1 MKTHKDPYAGIR
13 RKMAK
18 AAALPTPKKG
28 SKRQPFPKRR
38 PGIEITPSPAKPFA
52 VDCREERWWIIVPE
66 VGQQVWWSTYD
77 DRDGDWALT
86 RVSLSKATRPAR
98 IHDVLGVEM
107 VEQEWS
113 PETGWSDPSDDRRFA
128 GLTPKTV
135 LSLGQLHT
143 GCGDPYDPTR
153 TLHTFHDPLM
163 ADDWQDLRRIEDR
176 GRFILRADGSY
187 RLRRRKAP
195 TDCADIGAAMWRVR
209 IGDRRFT
216 CLRVIDE
223 IRSEDTLMEV
233 FLTRRGRTVLCRR
246 YNERLWERDNA
257 AVWRKWCNCEP
268 RPWDEQLPDHAR
280 IVIDGR
286 VYVHWYDC
294 LTGLALGIK

>member
-1 MKTHKDPYAGIR
+1 MKAHKDPYADIR

-18 AAALPTPKKG
+18 LAALPTPKAG
-28 SKRQPFPKRR
+28 SKRQPFPNRR
-38 PGIEITPSPAKPFA
+38 PRIEITPSRAKPFA
-52 VDCREERWWIIVPE
+52 VDCREDRWSFIVPD
-66 VGQQVWWSTYD
+66 VGQHVWWAAYD
-77 DRDGDWALT
+77 DRDGVWT
-86 RVSLSKATRPAR
+86 VTSVSLSMAARPAR
-98 IHDVLGVEM
+98 IHDVMGVEIIAH
-107 VEQEWS
+107 EWE
-113 PETGWSDPSDDRRFA
+113 PDTGWSDNTDSRRYT
-128 GLTPKTV
+128 GLTPEAV
-135 LSLGQLHT
+135 LSLGELHT

-176 GRFILRADGSY
+176 GRFILQTDGSY

-195 TDCADIGAAMWRVR
+195 KDCADIGAGVWRVQ
-209 IGDRRFT
+209 IGGRRFT

-223 IRSEDTLMEV
+223 CDDEDTLMEV

-246 YNERLWERDNA
+246 YNERLWECDNP
-257 AVWRKWCNCEP
+257 AVWRKWMGCEP